1 MPGKL
6 GRMPFDVTVK
16 RHPEYVRCNVAGPTS
31 LKSFAELLVKMAAD
45 IDRFEDDRVLLD
57 LRKVKGRLTTS
68 EQQLVGEMAA
78 VKLPLLF
85 KLASIV
91 PVGEITRNS
100 ERAAAGKGLQ
110 VRVFDSEPAALDWL
124 LHD

>member
-1 MPGKL
+1 
-6 GRMPFDVTVK
+6 MPFDVTVK
-16 RHPEYVRCNVAGPTS
+16 RHPEYVRFTAAGPTS
-31 LKSFAELLVKMAAD
+31 LKNFAELLVKMAAD
-45 IDRFEDDRVLLD
+45 IDRFEHDCALLD
-57 LRKVKGRLTTS
+57 LRMVEGRLTTS

-85 KLASIV
+85 KLASVV

-100 ERAAAGKGLQ
+100 ERAAASKGLQ